1 MADLALGIDF
11 VGSSAGLQDAV
22 LASQRALAALNR
34 DSSRMSFTL
43 GRIMRT
49 IVTPIAGVI
58 LSAFAAK
65 KALAD
70 FTNSTLP
77 GVNKYN
83 QAMGLMR
90 ISMFRLSSAVG
101 ELLAPAAA
109 RMAGIITT
117 IATKLEPMIRKISAS
132 MPSLAA
138 FFRQLGSNLLSA
150 LRPLM
155 PTVFGIIDSILSKFR
170 GIDWGGILERL
181 QDIWFKAWK
190 AIANFMAP
198 IITGMAMLIETF
210 TIVAQQWLESLF
222 NWVVDLLNSIATWLG
237 VDLTKVFAGLNSVV
251 AKIQAVLL
259 GIIITL
265 DVGLRNLPLV
275 WQSLVGVAIAAYE
288 IMRDNWWIMLSWML
302 KAMEVVAYN
311 IATLLINAFKGAWPA
326 IESVLVNIW
335 IIGKSVF
342 TQLIDFAI
350 KQFKRLSLSI
360 SAAIIDGFADAV
372 DYMPTWMAALSP
384 GWLAAKN
391 LVGQMR
397 DLSAWFRSERDIQ
410 NPAGFNFKMPTLNN
424 IAGVDFSRIL
434 EGLKNLPKFPD
445 LATDTAKIEAII
457 AELTKTLG
465 PDIAKKIADAIAK
478 APTLLNTL
486 TANLPGIGGNV
497 IPRRDQFSAIGPL
510 LFGTSAAAAR
520 ESNQTAK
527 NPLVPLAQQQV
538 ALTGQALVVAK
549 AAARAAARKARLARF

>member
-22 LASQRALAALNR
+22 LASQRALQALNR

-117 IATKLEPMIRKISAS
+117 IATKLEPMIRKIAAS

-138 FFRQLGSNLLSA
+138 FFKQLGSNLLSA

-155 PTVFGIIDSILSKFR
+155 PTVFGIIDGILSKFR

-237 VDLTKVFAGLNSVV
+237 VDLTKVFGNLGSVV
-251 AKIQAVLL
+251 AKIQAILL

-275 WQSLVGVAIAAYE
+275 WQHLVAVAIAAYE

-302 KAMEVVAYN
+302 KAMEVVAFN
-311 IATLLINAFKGAWPA
+311 IAAMLINAFKAIWPA
-326 IESVLVNIW
+326 VESVLINIW
-335 IIGKSVF
+335 ILGKSVF
-342 TQLIDFAI
+342 LQLIEFAI
-350 KQFKRLSLSI
+350 KQFWRLSLSI
-360 SAAIIDGFADAV
+360 SAAILDGMAGALDAT
-372 DYMPTWMAALSP
+372 PEWMSIFFP
-384 GWLAAKN
+384 GLQAAK
-391 LVGQMR
+391 GGAR
-397 DLSAWFRSERDIQ
+397 DLRSAADFLRRERDFQ
-410 NPAGFNFKMPTLNN
+410 NPAGFNFNMPTLRD
-424 IAGVDFSRIL
+424 IAGVDFASIL
-434 EGLKNLPKFPD
+434 DGLKNMPKLPD
-445 LATDTAKIEAII
+445 LATDTTKIQAII